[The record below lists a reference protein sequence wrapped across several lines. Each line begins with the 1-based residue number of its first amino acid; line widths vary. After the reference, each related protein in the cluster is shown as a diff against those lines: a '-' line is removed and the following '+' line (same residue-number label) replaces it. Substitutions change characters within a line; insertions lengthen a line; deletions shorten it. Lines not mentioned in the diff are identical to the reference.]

1 MSVFANSVMELTN
14 NIALSLD
21 EPFLYINAV
30 MQQQPLQGGH

>member
-1 MSVFANSVMELTN
+1 MSVFANSVMGLMN

-30 MQQQPLQGGH
+30 MQQLPLKVGH